1 MQNVVEE
8 RINICRLAEGIGKT
22 AEEEEEE
29 EEEEEREEL
38 PEELYLS
45 VKIKNNK
52 TYLSIQY

>member
-22 AEEEEEE
+22 AEEGEE

-38 PEELYLS
+38 PFQRSYIYLC
-45 VKIKNNK
+45 KN
-52 TYLSIQY
+52 